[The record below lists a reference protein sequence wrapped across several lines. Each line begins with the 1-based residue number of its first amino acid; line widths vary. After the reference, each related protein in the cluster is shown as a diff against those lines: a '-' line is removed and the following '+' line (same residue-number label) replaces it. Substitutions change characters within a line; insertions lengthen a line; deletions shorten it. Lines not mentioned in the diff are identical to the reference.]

1 MTNTQTDIIA
11 GDLPPVPLTI
21 EGASVLHQMF
31 RVRWPAWNALEDGP
45 RKHILDE
52 AVPVLQEMERG
63 TNGESAIF
71 SLLGHKGDL
80 MIVHFRHSFDELN
93 AAELKIAR
101 TRLFDYLEQTSSY
114 VSVVELGLYKS
125 TVSVY
130 QSLREGKVAPFSDEW
145 NAAIE

>member
-1 MTNTQTDIIA
+1 MPALTNTHAETA
-11 GDLPPVPLTI
+11 SLPPVPLTL

-52 AVPVLQEMERG
+52 AVPVLRRMEQNAG
-63 TNGESAIF
+63 GQSAVF

-80 MIVHFRHSFDELN
+80 MILHYRKSFDELN
-93 AAELKIAR
+93 QEELEIAR

-114 VSVVELGLYKS
+114 LSVVELG
-125 TVSVY
+125 
-130 QSLREGKVAPFSDEW
+130 
-145 NAAIE
+145 